1 MNPAKR
7 DWNLMYFRR
16 LESRS
21 LPLTYVFQLQQ
32 IAFALEILKFL
43 AKPPRKRRDLG
54 HLLWKYLEQQGL

>member
-43 AKPPRKRRDLG
+43 AKPPRKRQDLG
-54 HLLWKYLEQQGL
+54 NLWKYLEQQGL

>member
-1 MNPAKR
+1 
-7 DWNLMYFRR
+7 MYFRR

-54 HLLWKYLEQQGL
+54 HLL